1 MCDTSVVGMYA
12 PPSNGPDATPSTNND
27 GDQQRRRKR
36 ARMADCHRGGWG
48 DNDLTT
54 IVESLSDGQQAMR
67 DAEGKNE

>member
-27 GDQQRRRKR
+27 GDQHQRRRKTR
-36 ARMADCHRGGWG
+36 ARMADCHLGWG

-54 IVESLSDGQQAMR
+54 IELVESLSESNAMR
-67 DAEGKNE
+67 DGKNE